1 MDFEIVEIYLNC
13 WGPPVILFSF
23 SPFLSLT
30 GEPTARMV
38 PLVGLTAPSFS
49 LPRTGPLSL
58 LRSPTRD
65 VCAACP
71 APPLPGRCY
80 PEPRP
85 TMPGLKAFAPPWS
98 SSCTGV
104 EHHYLYAIVP
114 PPSPCSPR
122 CPSVPA
128 TSHHPSPPASHR
140 AMPLTISAAQPQ
152 RHSLSSVPMARRSPS
167 TTAEPSPLS
176 SLHHRCLNDGL
187 IHLTEFFRVA
197 RTIIPVDID
206 SLELVR
212 PPDLLE
218 WSHRNSIL
226 C

>member
-85 TMPGLKAFAPPWS
+85 TMPGLKAFAPLVQLMHRRRAPLPLCNSAASIAVLAAVSFGAGHLPPSVS
-98 SSCTGV
+98 SSKSSRDATHHQCSSAAAPLTVFGPHGPPFA
-104 EHHYLYAIVP
+104 EHH
-114 PPSPCSPR
+114 R
-122 CPSVPA
+122 
-128 TSHHPSPPASHR
+128 
-140 AMPLTISAAQPQ
+140 
-152 RHSLSSVPMARRSPS
+152 
-167 TTAEPSPLS
+167 
-176 SLHHRCLNDGL
+176 
-187 IHLTEFFRVA
+187 
-197 RTIIPVDID
+197 
-206 SLELVR
+206 
-212 PPDLLE
+212 
-218 WSHRNSIL
+218 
-226 C
+226 